1 VVSED
6 RARLRV
12 SDAER
17 HQVAEVLREAAA
29 EGRITL
35 DELDERLEAAFNAKT
50 YADLEPITADLPGSP
65 GATTGPVPVV
75 ADNRPA
81 DRTHPEDIMVVR
93 SDGDS
98 VVRKGRWQ
106 VPRRIEVRNK
116 YGATRLDFRE
126 ADIPHDRVEV
136 HLEVS
141 WGGAEVVLPERSTAE
156 VDVDT
161 SWLGSLKVDADAIP
175 RPPAPH
181 FVITG
186 TCHGGTL
193 QVGHRRP
200 FSWSSLLGM

>member
-1 VVSED
+1 M
-6 RARLRV
+6 RV

-17 HQVAEVLREAAA
+17 QQVAEVLRDAAA

-50 YADLEPITADLPGSP
+50 YADFEPITADLPGAP
-65 GATTGPVPVV
+65 GAAAAEPVPAVG
-75 ADNRPA
+75 A
-81 DRTHPEDIMVVR
+81 DRSADRLRPQDVMVIR
-93 SDGDS
+93 SDGDTFS
-98 VVRKGRWQ
+98 RKGRWQ
-106 VPRRIEVRNK
+106 VPRRIEVRNR
-116 YGATRLDFRE
+116 YGGTRLDFRE

-141 WGGAEVVLPERSTAE
+141 WGGAEVILPEQATAE

-200 FSWSSLLGM
+200 FSWSSLFGV